1 MKKLEEFQQFAPQER
16 TFSERK
22 NALIYTRVSTKEQAD
37 TNTSL
42 ETQKKHCEVYA
53 KNNGYTVSAYFG
65 GTHESAKSDDRK
77 EFKRMLKYAKQSGS
91 IGYIIVY
98 SYDRFSRTGSSA
110 AQITNE
116 LLQSG
121 IQVKAVTQEV
131 DTMSPSGKF
140 QQNLFY
146 MFSQFDNELRKDKTI
161 TAMSD
166 LLRKGYWLWTPPLG
180 YINKNKYQKAV
191 DWNIEITDAGK
202 LLKKA
207 FKWKASGV
215 YSNAEIVGK
224 LNKLGLKINDKRI
237 HEIFKNPFYCGI
249 LVCKMLPGEVIEGRH
264 PKLVSQEDFLKINAV
279 ESNHPKKHISGN
291 DNLPLKQFAYC
302 DKCKT
307 PLTGFLVKQKGIYY
321 YKCRTKGCSCTKS
334 AEQLHTKF
342 EKKLKRLQVD
352 GKYNDI
358 IKDVMIYT
366 YDSVTNEIRD
376 KEASIKKQITEL
388 QLKLDALEERY
399 AIGEIEKDIYVKFS
413 YRFKNEVNEL
423 EAEIQNPEISSS
435 NLQKAIDKALMMSSN
450 LHETWTSGDLE
461 QKRQLQNLVFPSGIG
476 YDKQNDRV
484 QTKRVNSIFSAIPLL
499 TKDLDKIKSGEPVD
513 FNQFSARV
521 TPTGFPQLRSE
532 LSHF

>member
-77 EFKRMLKYAKQSGS
+77 EF
-91 IGYIIVY
+91 
-98 SYDRFSRTGSSA
+98 
-110 AQITNE
+110 
-116 LLQSG
+116 
-121 IQVKAVTQEV
+121 
-131 DTMSPSGKF
+131 
-140 QQNLFY
+140 
-146 MFSQFDNELRKDKTI
+146 
-161 TAMSD
+161 
-166 LLRKGYWLWTPPLG
+166 
-180 YINKNKYQKAV
+180 
-191 DWNIEITDAGK
+191 
-202 LLKKA
+202 
-207 FKWKASGV
+207 
-215 YSNAEIVGK
+215 
-224 LNKLGLKINDKRI
+224 KRI

-521 TPTGFPQLRSE
+521 TSAGFKPATA
-532 LSHF
+532 